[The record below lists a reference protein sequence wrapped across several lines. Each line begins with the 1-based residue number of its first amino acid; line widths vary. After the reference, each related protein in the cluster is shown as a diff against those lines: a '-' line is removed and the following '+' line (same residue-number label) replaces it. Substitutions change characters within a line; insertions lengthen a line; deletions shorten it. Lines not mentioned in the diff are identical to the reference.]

1 MGTVCQTPCLT
12 QGNSDGC
19 ETAPALHL
27 PTSRGRS
34 ICTQGDVLTPAGCSV
49 VTGVDGQGTGWAAL
63 GKMLEFVR
71 AMGSDSE
78 TVTTETGRP
87 GAVTD
92 CHVPGVLGDK
102 GGPRRQGLR
111 RRSQDFVAQ
120 ASLNSVEL
128 NKHLSSAYSCPQQ
141 RRSQTH
147 KNRRGPFAQSL
158 ETRRAVIFSM
168 QVLRSTCLRNGK
180 ELVERSQASGLG
192 TD

>member
-120 ASLNSVEL
+120 ASLNSSNSTNTCQVPIRAHSREGAEHT
-128 NKHLSSAYSCPQQ
+128 KTEEVHLP
-141 RRSQTH
+141 RGW
-147 KNRRGPFAQSL
+147 RRGAL
-158 ETRRAVIFSM
+158 
-168 QVLRSTCLRNGK
+168 
-180 ELVERSQASGLG
+180 
-192 TD
+192 